1 MGSRKSAGLQGIRI
15 QDENV
20 AVYSSKAF
28 FRHGVHE
35 VRTEKGDENA
45 MITVA
50 QLLGEI
56 EQQVQVAKQ
65 TRDEAAQREAIY
77 AVRTLC
83 NLMLDDERPAA
94 APSFPQAVQLSSV
107 HAAPVTSL
115 NEQPLRE
122 ADANGESL
130 FDF

>member
-1 MGSRKSAGLQGIRI
+1 MGPCKSAGLQGIWI

-20 AVYSSKAF
+20 TIYCSEALVRY
-28 FRHGVHE
+28 GVHE
-35 VRTEKGDENA
+35 IRTEKGDENA
-45 MITVA
+45 MITAA

-56 EQQVQVAKQ
+56 EQQISVAKQ
-65 TRDEAAQREAIY
+65 THNEATQREAIY

-83 NLMLDDERPAA
+83 NLLLNEERTS
-94 APSFPQAVQLSSV
+94 APSIPQPVQLNSV
-107 HAAPVTSL
+107 HTAPITSL

>member
-1 MGSRKSAGLQGIRI
+1 
-15 QDENV
+15 
-20 AVYSSKAF
+20 
-28 FRHGVHE
+28 
-35 VRTEKGDENA
+35 
-45 MITVA
+45 MISTQ

-56 EQQVQVAKQ
+56 EQQVRVAKQ
-65 TRDEAAQREAIY
+65 AGDESAQRQAIY

-83 NLMLDDERPAA
+83 DLMLADDTPS
-94 APSFPQAVQLSSV
+94 APSIPQPIQLSSV

>member
-1 MGSRKSAGLQGIRI
+1 
-15 QDENV
+15 
-20 AVYSSKAF
+20 
-28 FRHGVHE
+28 
-35 VRTEKGDENA
+35 
-45 MITVA
+45 MITAA

-56 EQQVQVAKQ
+56 EQQVCLAKQ
-65 TRDEAAQREAIY
+65 THDEATQREAIY

-83 NLMLDDERPAA
+83 NLMLNEERPSAA
-94 APSFPQAVQLSSV
+94 QSIPQPVQLSSV

>member
-1 MGSRKSAGLQGIRI
+1 
-15 QDENV
+15 
-20 AVYSSKAF
+20 
-28 FRHGVHE
+28 
-35 VRTEKGDENA
+35 
-45 MITVA
+45 MITA
-50 QLLGEI
+50 QQLLGEI
-56 EQQVQVAKQ
+56 EQQVRLAKQ
-65 TRDEAAQREAIY
+65 AQDESTQREAIY

-83 NLMLDDERPAA
+83 NLMLADERPS
-94 APSFPQAVQLSSV
+94 APSIPQPVQLSSV